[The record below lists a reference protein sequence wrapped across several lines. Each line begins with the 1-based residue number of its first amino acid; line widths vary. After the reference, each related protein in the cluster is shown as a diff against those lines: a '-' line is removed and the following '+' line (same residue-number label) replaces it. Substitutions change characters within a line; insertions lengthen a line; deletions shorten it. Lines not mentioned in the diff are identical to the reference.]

1 MIQLYIRLKSFSD
14 VGLAGTEAL
23 VDDGVDATFT
33 GFDKLLHDDISLSLP
48 KKKRLEKENI
58 IENLYYFCFRT
69 KNYNSA
75 HY

>member
-1 MIQLYIRLKSFSD
+1 MKKINTSSIEKSQAEKCYQKILYVRLNSLSD

-48 KKKRLEKENI
+48 KEILGKDKVK
-58 IENLYYFCFRT
+58 
-69 KNYNSA
+69 
-75 HY
+75 